1 VNRQDAEDAKG
12 NKNAEFTAE
21 NAEIAEKNNIRG

>member
-12 NKNAEFTAE
+12 NKNAEFTVE
-21 NAEIAEKNNIRG
+21 NAEVAEKKRKRV